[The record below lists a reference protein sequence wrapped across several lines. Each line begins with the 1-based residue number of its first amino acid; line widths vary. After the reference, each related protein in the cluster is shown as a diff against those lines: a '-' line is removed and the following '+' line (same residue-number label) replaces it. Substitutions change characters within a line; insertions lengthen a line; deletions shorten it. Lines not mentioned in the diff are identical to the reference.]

1 MLKFKKTAPVV
12 PPVIE
17 PTPSIDPILN
27 TNLEI
32 LINLRNKW
40 LMEEPRTIEQRRN
53 IMALNIVIINT
64 ERLIDPA

>member
-1 MLKFKKTAPVV
+1 MLAKIIHRNEAPKT
-12 PPVIE
+12 
-17 PTPSIDPILN
+17 TTSSTDPILA

-40 LMEEPRTIEQRRN
+40 LMQKDQSIEVRRN
-53 IMALNIVIINT
+53 VMALNIVIINT